1 MLGAVKGDPESEGA
15 PLFRML
21 ARKWRSFA
29 PRKRGRT
36 KLVAALV
43 ADDEVAPAP
52 RVWIE
57 KPRTPIYAHQ
67 NLDRSRAKTAW
78 SPWLWVK

>member
-1 MLGAVKGDPESEGA
+1 MLGGVKGDPELEGA
-15 PLFRML
+15 PLFRIL

-29 PRKRGRT
+29 PHKRARA
-36 KLVAALV
+36 KLSATLV
-43 ADDEVAPAP
+43 EEETPVAP

-57 KPRTPIYAHQ
+57 KPRTPIYAPQ
-67 NLDRSRAKTAW
+67 KIAPRAKSAW